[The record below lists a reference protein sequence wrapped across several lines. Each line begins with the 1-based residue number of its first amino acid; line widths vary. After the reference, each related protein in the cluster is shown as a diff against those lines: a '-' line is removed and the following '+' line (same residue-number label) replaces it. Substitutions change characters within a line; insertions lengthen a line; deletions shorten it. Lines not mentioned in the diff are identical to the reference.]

1 VKLTLT
7 PKAGKAFTAAELCA
21 DITRWLPPGADAEIT
36 AVCTFTGLIKR
47 VELDITEPDE
57 MPDP

>member
-7 PKAGKAFTAAELCA
+7 PQGKTFTAAELCA
-21 DITRWLPPGADAEIT
+21 DITRWLPPGVDADIT
-36 AVCTFTGLIKR
+36 AVCTLDGHVKR

-57 MPDP
+57 ARAP